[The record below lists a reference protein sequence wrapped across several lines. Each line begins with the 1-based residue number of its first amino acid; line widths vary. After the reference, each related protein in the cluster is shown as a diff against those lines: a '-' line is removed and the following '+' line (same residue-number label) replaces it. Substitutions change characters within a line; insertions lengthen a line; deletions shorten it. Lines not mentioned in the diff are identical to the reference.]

1 MISIQ
6 GTVKDLKSGDRTHL
20 FWQQLPD
27 GSILNGGCNIIEV
40 SNKIPNIS
48 EEHKEE
54 FLDLIN
60 YIEENS
66 LDELKFIKLQLDYYS
81 PSYHVMH
88 ENMPLEIYRDEN
100 KVGR

>member
-66 LDELKFIKLQLDYYS
+66 LDELKFIT
-81 PSYHVMH
+81 SYHVMH